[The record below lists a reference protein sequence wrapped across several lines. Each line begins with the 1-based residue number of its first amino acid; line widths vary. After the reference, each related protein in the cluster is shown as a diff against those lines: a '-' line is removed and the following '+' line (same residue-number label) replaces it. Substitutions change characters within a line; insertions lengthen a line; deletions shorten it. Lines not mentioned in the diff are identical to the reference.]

1 MKDEPTPLQVQIKK
15 FVKGMA
21 IIGVVIFLLVWGV
34 YYYKT
39 EDILNSLLKGLTL
52 AMSILP
58 EEIPV
63 ALTTFMALGSW
74 RLMKEGVIVK
84 KIRTVETL
92 GSATVICTENRNNY
106 SEHNE
111 LTVGL
116 FF

>member
-63 ALTTFMALGSW
+63 ASYHIYGFRILAFNERRSH
-74 RLMKEGVIVK
+74 
-84 KIRTVETL
+84 
-92 GSATVICTENRNNY
+92 CQENPNR
-106 SEHNE
+106 
-111 LTVGL
+111 
-116 FF
+116 